1 MHPKGEPG
9 MNGFIDVVWRWLIT
23 SGAKVLAIVIVSFI
37 LIRVL
42 KMLIYRS
49 RDRISQKTENDVERT
64 KRTET
69 LAGLI
74 EKTMRAIVILAAAL
88 MTLEALGLDIAPL
101 LAGAGVVGLA
111 VGFGAQS
118 LVKDVI
124 SGFFILL
131 DNQMNVGDVVEIA
144 DKTGLVEAI
153 NLRVTTLRDLSGNMH
168 IIPNGEIAT
177 VTNMTKEY
185 SRVVLDI
192 GVAYKENVDDVMR
205 VMKEVGEELSKDA
218 EFAPRILAP
227 LEMLGVDSF
236 GDSSVNIK
244 ARITTKPLEQWT
256 VAREYRRR
264 IKNRFDEAGIEI
276 PFPHVTLYMG
286 EGENKGVLKIRKA
299 EDSQA
304 AGSEKR

>member
-1 MHPKGEPG
+1 
-9 MNGFIDVVWRWLIT
+9 MNGFIDVIWRWLIT
-23 SGAKVLAIVIVSFI
+23 SGAKVLAIVIGSFI
-37 LIRVL
+37 IIRIFRMV
-42 KMLIYRS
+42 IFRS
-49 RDRISQKTENDVERT
+49 RDRIAQKTENDIERS

-74 EKTMRAIVILAAAL
+74 EKTMRAIIILAAAL
-88 MTLEALGLDIAPL
+88 MALEALGLDITPL

-131 DNQMNVGDVVEIA
+131 DNQMNIGDVVDIA
-144 DKTGLVEAI
+144 GKAGLVEAI
-153 NLRVTTLRDLSGNMH
+153 NLRVTTLRDLSGNVH
-168 IIPNGEIAT
+168 IIPNGHIAT

-185 SRVVLDI
+185 SRFVLDI

-205 VMKEVGEELSKDA
+205 VMKEVGEELSKDDG
-218 EFAPRILAP
+218 FASQILEP

-244 ARITTKPLEQWT
+244 ARITTKPLQQWM

-264 IKNRFDEAGIEI
+264 LKNRFDEIGIEI

-286 EGENKGVLKIRKA
+286 EGENIGVLKVRNVGDR
-299 EDSQA
+299 ESD
-304 AGSEKR
+304 GGEKH

>member
-1 MHPKGEPG
+1 
-9 MNGFIDVVWRWLIT
+9 
-23 SGAKVLAIVIVSFI
+23 
-37 LIRVL
+37 
-42 KMLIYRS
+42 
-49 RDRISQKTENDVERT
+49 
-64 KRTET
+64 
-69 LAGLI
+69 
-74 EKTMRAIVILAAAL
+74 
-88 MTLEALGLDIAPL
+88 
-101 LAGAGVVGLA
+101 
-111 VGFGAQS
+111 
-118 LVKDVI
+118 
-124 SGFFILL
+124 
-131 DNQMNVGDVVEIA
+131 
-144 DKTGLVEAI
+144 
-153 NLRVTTLRDLSGNMH
+153 
-168 IIPNGEIAT
+168 
-177 VTNMTKEY
+177 
-185 SRVVLDI
+185 
-192 GVAYKENVDDVMR
+192 

>member
-1 MHPKGEPG
+1 